1 MSSDDLGT
9 RARTGRPFRPLTG
22 GPTEPHPCP
31 ASGLQRPGEPGAG
44 VQEGRG
50 LVRRGRQAG
59 PQLRDGPRHP
69 HDQQAP
75 RTEGSVP
82 EGTESAFGVLV
93 PCSRGL

>member
-1 MSSDDLGT
+1 MALVLGPGPVVPPVPCQE
-9 RARTGRPFRPLTG
+9 APLSLG
-22 GPTEPHPCP
+22 LHP
-31 ASGLQRPGEPGAG
+31 SIGLQRPGEPGAG

-59 PQLRDGPRHP
+59 PQLRDRPCHP

-82 EGTESAFGVLV
+82 EGMEPAFWVLV
-93 PCSRGL
+93 PR